1 MLNWFVAMTK
11 TINSNAFLNMTSSS
25 NDVLVSDSPLWDVSP
40 TRIGFKTAT
49 AEELL
54 TLPLIKTMPSTT
66 ESLEGKEDNV
76 HWCEKATDP
85 SLQEMSI

>member
-1 MLNWFVAMTK
+1 
-11 TINSNAFLNMTSSS
+11 MTSSS
-25 NDVLVSDSPLWDVSP
+25 NDRLVSDRPLGDVWP
-40 TRIGFKTAT
+40 TQIGNKTAT

-54 TLPLIKTMPSTT
+54 ALPFIKTMPSTT

-85 SLQEMSI
+85 SLHEISI